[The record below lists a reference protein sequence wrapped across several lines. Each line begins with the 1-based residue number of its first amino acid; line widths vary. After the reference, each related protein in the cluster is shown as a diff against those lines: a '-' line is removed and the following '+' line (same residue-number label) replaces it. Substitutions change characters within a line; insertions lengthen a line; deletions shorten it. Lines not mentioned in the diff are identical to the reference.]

1 MKCEEVMIFFEE
13 DPERPLDDA
22 AGSLVRAHVEECSA
36 CAEAHESMMALRDRV
51 AALPRSVEPPLDL
64 WPGIEARIDATKVVR
79 ARFGRRAL
87 MAAAAT
93 VLMLSSV
100 IAAYVVGRQQATS
113 VAVVA
118 PVSRSVSTEVLAV
131 SFAGIGVHD
140 YQATRQQL
148 LDVLEARRNEFS
160 PATLEVVLNNLR
172 LIDEAMGE
180 IATALGEDPGN
191 ELLMRQ
197 LVTTY
202 RQQVNLL
209 ERAAIL
215 PREI

>member
-1 MKCEEVMIFFEE
+1 
-13 DPERPLDDA
+13 
-22 AGSLVRAHVEECSA
+22 
-36 CAEAHESMMALRDRV
+36 
-51 AALPRSVEPPLDL
+51 
-64 WPGIEARIDATKVVR
+64 
-79 ARFGRRAL
+79 
-87 MAAAAT
+87 MAAAAA
-93 VLMLSSV
+93 VLVVSSV
-100 IAAYVVGRQQATS
+100 IAAYVVGRQQAPS
-113 VAVVA
+113 VVVVA
-118 PVSRSVSTEVLAV
+118 PVSQPDSSDILAV

-140 YQATRQQL
+140 YQATRQHL
-148 LDVLEARRNEFS
+148 LDVLEARQDELS

-197 LVTTY
+197 LVTAY